1 MKGKT
6 KRILVVVV
14 KWRHCATGLLTIWFF
29 GLFWVG
35 VSWVPEGFFPVVG
48 CETATEPRSGNE
60 REKNPLVT
68 AVTNRTSMWFWNKIA
83 GQTGFFVGSVCF
95 RNLICLHVGQWC
107 VKRARNVVKLR
118 DGEFREQC
126 FHNSG
131 EKIDVCTSS
140 PDRGFA
146 ANNRKKTLAPRV
158 GSGLR
163 QIELNGTVLWEHC
176 NNNNNDN
183 NNNIH
188 LYSAFLLVTQSALQL
203 VNT

>member
-14 KWRHCATGLLTIWFF
+14 KWRHCANGLLTIWFF

-48 CETATEPRSGNE
+48 CETAAEPRSGNE
-60 REKNPLVT
+60 REKPSGHGSYEPHFHVILKQDGWP
-68 AVTNRTSMWFWNKIA
+68 NR
-83 GQTGFFVGSVCF
+83 FFVGSVCF
-95 RNLICLHVGQWC
+95 RNLICLNVGQWC

-118 DGEFREQC
+118 NGEFREQC

-163 QIELNGTVLWEHC
+163 QIELNGTVLGEHY
-176 NNNNNDN
+176 NNNNND

>member
-1 MKGKT
+1 MTPLCKWPIDHL
-6 KRILVVVV
+6 ILRVILG
-14 KWRHCATGLLTIWFF
+14 RGILGAR
-29 GLFWVG
+29 
-35 VSWVPEGFFPVVG
+35 GFFSCCWLRNSGGAAIGWRAGKKPSG
-48 CETATEPRSGNE
+48 HGSYEPHFHVILKQDSW
-60 REKNPLVT
+60 P
-68 AVTNRTSMWFWNKIA
+68 NR
-83 GQTGFFVGSVCF
+83 FFVGSVCF

-118 DGEFREQC
+118 NDEFREQC

-163 QIELNGTVLWEHC
+163 QIELNGTVLWEHY
-176 NNNNNDN
+176 NNN